1 MQKLLFNTTT
11 KEVKLYADEKHSS
24 KMLEMYTHVPTVR
37 ISEHGY
43 YEVMKKLDGEEKN
56 IPVLRVPIAN
66 TNMVIE
72 K

>member
-1 MQKLLFNTTT
+1 MQTLLFNTTT

-43 YEVMKKLDGEEKN
+43 YEDDISQNDVNQNDLS
-56 IPVLRVPIAN
+56 
-66 TNMVIE
+66 
-72 K
+72 